1 MASTSKG
8 NLGNFRQFYK
18 FYLEEMCGIFQERVP
33 VLRHIFI
40 RSTKISLR

>member
-18 FYLEEMCGIFQERVP
+18 FYLEEMCGIFQERIL
-33 VLRHIFI
+33 VLRQRYFC
-40 RSTKISLR
+40 RSKKDVR